1 MKILAIDDNKDII
14 TLLNMALKA
23 FGHEVT
29 TSLEAK
35 EGLDKIRQNQYDVV
49 LLDLAMPNFSGTDV
63 IDALEKDGLIN
74 KSKIILFTASSI
86 TDNEIEKLLKRG
98 VSGCIKKPIE
108 VEILQE
114 EINKIIEHD

>member
-108 VEILQE
+108 VEILQQ

>member
-29 TSLEAK
+29 TTLDPK

-49 LLDLAMPNFSGTDV
+49 LLDLAMPNFSGTDIV
-63 IDALEKDGLIN
+63 DALEKDGLVK

-86 TDNEIEKLLKRG
+86 TDNEINKLLDKG

-114 EINKIIEHD
+114 EINKIVEHG